1 MCEKCR
7 LIELFDEELARFESG
22 EAFSIARHRYALER
36 RGISEGRAMVIAHSE
51 PFQGPTPP
59 SREEQWQGQKGGRV
73 MKKVING
80 LDKGTTAWFD
90 DNDNPTLVHIKQ
102 EIGGQCESVL
112 LFGWE
117 IDVIHKHTRADLTD
131 ALAEAAEEVI
141 KSATGAYNEKRTNV
155 SKDKFKKLKDA
166 LAAYRGEK

>member
-1 MCEKCR
+1 
-7 LIELFDEELARFESG
+7 
-22 EAFSIARHRYALER
+22 
-36 RGISEGRAMVIAHSE
+36 
-51 PFQGPTPP
+51 
-59 SREEQWQGQKGGRV
+59 

-117 IDVIHKHTRADLTD
+117 IDVIHKHTRADLAD
-131 ALAEAAEEVI
+131 ALVEAAEKVVLAIDEAQIVWI
-141 KSATGAYNEKRTNV
+141 LDAG
-155 SKDKFKKLKDA
+155 KKLKAA
-166 LAAYRGEK
+166 LAAHRGEVNE

>member
-1 MCEKCR
+1 
-7 LIELFDEELARFESG
+7 
-22 EAFSIARHRYALER
+22 
-36 RGISEGRAMVIAHSE
+36 
-51 PFQGPTPP
+51 
-59 SREEQWQGQKGGRV
+59 

-117 IDVIHKHTRADLTD
+117 IDVIHKHTPADLADT
-131 ALAEAAEEVI
+131 LAEAAEEAKQQIKYLHGKFQETGTGNAVI
-141 KSATGAYNEKRTNV
+141 ARLQS
-155 SKDKFKKLKDA
+155 A
-166 LAAYRGEK
+166 LAAYRGDGEIICEGIELRRLKDVE